1 MVKLDFSSANIES
14 RFCSAIS
21 DYFDQLDSG
30 IRDLILH
37 VSLYGSLARKE
48 QVDQLSDINLLI
60 ILSKFSMAQLEI
72 MVREPVKPGEV
83 MISPFFL
90 TQIDLER
97 SLDVFPG
104 KFLSIIQDHKTIA
117 GPDMLSDLKI
127 DRSHLRL
134 RCEQEIK
141 NLLFFLRR
149 GYLRQHGTRL
159 EPLLRHAEKTMRETL
174 FWFLEISGKP
184 IKSRREIPTALAE
197 QYKFNEAEVAALI
210 GLNPFPMNPTADFLQ
225 KQFSATLEL
234 TERMA
239 VIVDEFNL

>member
-1 MVKLDFSSANIES
+1 
-14 RFCSAIS
+14 
-21 DYFDQLDSG
+21 
-30 IRDLILH
+30 DLILH

-60 ILSKFSMAQLEI
+60 ILSKFSMAQLEL
-72 MVREPVKPGEV
+72 MVRQPAKPGEI

-90 TQIDLER
+90 TKIDLER

-104 KFLSIIQDHKTIA
+104 KFLSIIQDHQTIA
-117 GPDMLSDLKI
+117 GPDMLADLKI

-159 EPLLRHAEKTMRETL
+159 EPLLRHTQKNLRETL
-174 FWFLEISGKP
+174 FWFFEITGKP
-184 IKSRREIPTALAE
+184 LKSRREIPAALAE
-197 QYKFNEAEVAALI
+197 QYKFNEAEIAKII
-210 GLNPFPMNPTADFLQ
+210 GNNPFSPSPTTDFWQ
-225 KQFSATLEL
+225 NQFSATLEL
-234 TERMA
+234 VERMA
-239 VIVDEFNL
+239 VVVDEFNV